1 MMASEA
7 LKSSFDV
14 VKVGGNFVKID
25 HIKAEETCEKH
36 GIQKEINP
44 ITGKFLCMA
53 CVKEEVQADYKRK
66 INGAAIRITR
76 DMLGW
81 YDREKKKAHGRSAY
95 FIDEEKSLLNTFDNF
110 NPNWTNPELEK
121 KIGQQAWELAHEY
134 LEKDEDGFLKEFN
147 SFIFGPP
154 GTGKSHLS
162 MAIARFLSDQEKPQG
177 CLFINTNTLYDR
189 IKASWKDD
197 KLMTEDEIL
206 QLIKKADLVVLDD
219 LGSESNLQATRDNEA
234 SNYFMKLLFRILNA
248 QPRIIITTNEPWA
261 KIQDLYGGPNSKIV
275 DRLSRGLKGHVISTK
290 GIDSKR
296 RFQGGK

>member
-1 MMASEA
+1 MASEA

-14 VKVGGNFVKID
+14 VKVGEHLVKID
-25 HIKAEETCEKH
+25 HTMTEEICDKH
-36 GIQKEINP
+36 GDRKEINP
-44 ITGKFLCMA
+44 ITGKPECMT
-53 CVKEEVQADYKRK
+53 CIRENVQAQYAKKAQEAVNFYK
-66 INGAAIRITR
+66 R

-81 YDREKKKAHGRSAY
+81 YDRKKRKAYGRSSY
-95 FIDEEKSLLNTFDNF
+95 FLDEERTLLNTFDNF
-110 NPNWTNPELEK
+110 NSTWTNPDEESRVL
-121 KIGQQAWELAHEY
+121 QSAWKLAQEY
-134 LEKDEDGFLKEFN
+134 RERDEAGLLKEFN
-147 SFIFGPP
+147 SFIYGPP

-162 MAIARFLSDQEKPQG
+162 MAIARYLSSQDKPQA
-177 CLFINTNTLYDR
+177 CLYVNTNTLYDR
-189 IKASWKDD
+189 VKASWKDD
-197 KLMTEDEIL
+197 HLMTEDEIMV
-206 QLIKKADLVVLDD
+206 LIKKADLLVLDD

-248 QPRIIITTNEPWA
+248 QPRIIITTNESWA

>member
-1 MMASEA
+1 MASEA

-14 VKVGGNFVKID
+14 VKVGEHLVKID
-25 HIKAEETCEKH
+25 HTMTEEICDKH
-36 GIQKEINP
+36 GARKEINP
-44 ITGKFLCMA
+44 ITGKPECMT
-53 CVKEEVQADYKRK
+53 CIRENVQAQYAKKAQEAVNFYK
-66 INGAAIRITR
+66 R

-81 YDREKKKAHGRSAY
+81 YDRKKRKAYGRSSY
-95 FIDEEKSLLNTFDNF
+95 FLDEERTLLNTFDNF
-110 NPNWTNPELEK
+110 NSTWTNPDEESRVL
-121 KIGQQAWELAHEY
+121 QSAWKLAQEY
-134 LEKDEDGFLKEFN
+134 RERDEAGLLKEFN
-147 SFIFGPP
+147 SFIYGPP

-162 MAIARFLSDQEKPQG
+162 MAIARYLSNQDKPQA
-177 CLFINTNTLYDR
+177 CLCVNTNTLYDR
-189 IKASWKDD
+189 VKASWKDD
-197 KLMTEDEIL
+197 HLMTEDEIMV
-206 QLIKKADLVVLDD
+206 LIKKADLLVLDD

-248 QPRIIITTNEPWA
+248 QPRIIITTNESWA